1 MEAFL
6 ARAARERPA
15 ALVWETIHVCGDV
28 SACQATPG
36 LSGARQK
43 TVLREWQKRWNLYTE
58 LPFAPTGLELD

>member
-15 ALVWETIHVCGDV
+15 ALVWETIHACGDV
-28 SACQATPG
+28 STCQTSPC
-36 LSGARQK
+36 LSGAPK
-43 TVLREWQKRWNLYTE
+43 HVLREWQTRWNLYTE